1 MLRGEIHAPVHRVL
15 ELFAAVFQNGDG
27 VGVIHLGKISG
38 DKALQTVDSVFI
50 HALGEELHVVRT
62 LFQYRFEDVL
72 EHRFRQAGNVVQVG
86 EGHFRLQHP
95 EFRQVAAGV
104 GVLGAE
110 GRAEGINLRQR
121 TGVGLAVQLAGNGQ
135 ERLFT
140 EEVFVEIDFAL
151 IVTRQVFQIQR
162 RHAEHFAGAFGI
174 GGGDQ
179 RGGNPEEA
187 LFVEEAVQRLR
198 QGVTHAGYRA
208 NQVGARTQVRYFTQI
223 LDAVALG
230 RHRVGVR
237 VFHPAGHFHAGRL
250 DLKALTLTLRSHD
263 FTGDNHRA
271 AGGQTQHFLI
281 VIGQRIINNGLYRI
295 KAGTVIDGEERKAS
309 FRISAGTHPS
319 ADRDF
324 AVNGNAALEYVG
336 YRHNA
341 HNNLSM

>member
-1 MLRGEIHAPVHRVL
+1 M
-15 ELFAAVFQNGDG
+15 
-27 VGVIHLGKISG
+27 
-38 DKALQTVDSVFI
+38 
-50 HALGEELHVVRT
+50 
-62 LFQYRFEDVL
+62 
-72 EHRFRQAGNVVQVG
+72 
-86 EGHFRLQHP
+86 
-95 EFRQVAAGV
+95 AAGV

-237 VFHPAGHFHAGRL
+237 VFHPAGHFHAGRPGSQSF
-250 DLKALTLTLRSHD
+250 DPDPEKPR
-263 FTGDNHRA
+263 
-271 AGGQTQHFLI
+271 
-281 VIGQRIINNGLYRI
+281 LYR
-295 KAGTVIDGEERKAS
+295 
-309 FRISAGTHPS
+309 
-319 ADRDF
+319 
-324 AVNGNAALEYVG
+324 
-336 YRHNA
+336 
-341 HNNLSM
+341 